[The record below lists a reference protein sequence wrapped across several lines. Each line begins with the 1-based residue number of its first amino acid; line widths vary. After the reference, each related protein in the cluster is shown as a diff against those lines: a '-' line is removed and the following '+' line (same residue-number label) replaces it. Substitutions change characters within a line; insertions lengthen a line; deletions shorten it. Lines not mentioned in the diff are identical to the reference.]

1 MPSTLIPCSGL
12 FLLPWVQLNLS
23 HFGFAVLLILFTINI
38 TYRINITHGPAVAE
52 YALWIAVLGFIVEE
66 MHQVVINGVVQY
78 WRSGWN
84 RIDIAVYTLFLITFL
99 ARVASPWGDLLV
111 EDSKV
116 IVWQQVFDSALAGIS
131 FLLWSRL
138 TFMFTIS
145 KTLGP
150 LLRMLTR
157 FMEDI
162 INFAFLLFGNKVT
175 ATSQTTSLTCM
186 FFE

>member
-1 MPSTLIPCSGL
+1 MLFFVRSTRRAK
-12 FLLPWVQLNLS
+12 LNHQRDTS
-23 HFGFAVLLILFTINI
+23 RNTNHINI
-38 TYRINITHGPAVAE
+38 
-52 YALWIAVLGFIVEE
+52 
-66 MHQVVINGVVQY
+66 VINGVVQY

-99 ARVASPWGDLLV
+99 TRVASPWGDLLV

-162 INFAFLLFGNKVT
+162 INFAFLLFGEVD
-175 ATSQTTSLTCM
+175 ATSQTISLTCT
-186 FFE
+186 FFTSNHGWFRFCIHLINWRGESR